1 MRKRHRY
8 CFLILLAFLTSIAAM
23 AQLGVE
29 VEMHYGTAIHDHP
42 KDEPDPFGQVAG
54 LGLNLAYFLDTT
66 RVRALRVKLNFQKV
80 GGLLSV
86 QSFNQR
92 LPGAGSGEMESL
104 VSLRAFVP
112 GYRAVSL
119 GLGLETVAFWGNLS
133 ERFRFSSSLGLAR
146 LSREAPRLEW
156 YEQSLDGESV
166 PPRADEAFRLEE
178 GQIVR
183 SRTDA
188 GVSGGDSA
196 LRSYQAFAELRQ
208 GYQLTPYLQIF
219 IREYYSLGTLGK
231 KFGNLDG
238 DTLLGRIS
246 SIEIGLT
253 GRL

>member
-1 MRKRHRY
+1 MRIRQRY
-8 CFLILLAFLTSIAAM
+8 CFLLLLALLTPM
-23 AQLGVE
+23 AGRTQLGVE
-29 VEMHYGTAIHDHP
+29 VEMRYGTAIHDHP
-42 KDEPDPFGQVAG
+42 NDEPDPFGQVAG

-66 RVRALRVKLNFQKV
+66 RVRALRVRLDYQSV
-80 GGLLSV
+80 SGLLSV

-92 LPGAGSGEMESL
+92 VPGAGSGGAESL

-119 GLGLETVAFWGNLS
+119 GLGVETVAFWGNLP

-146 LSREAPRLEW
+146 LSREVPRLEW
-156 YEQSLDGESV
+156 YEQTLAGESV
-166 PPRADEAFRLEE
+166 PPRSDEAFRLEE

-188 GVSGGDSA
+188 VTSGGDSA
-196 LRSYQAFAELRQ
+196 LRRYQAFAELRQ
-208 GYQLTPYLQIF
+208 GYQITPYLQIF

-246 SIEIGLT
+246 CIELGLT